1 MRSLIVGNI
10 LQNKSL
16 ARDYSEAEAFLTR
29 IGLKPIN
36 INETIG
42 TTADLNSLVA
52 LHLDQLK
59 NCDAVFM
66 LQGWV
71 KCPCAR
77 IVNLLAVENNK
88 RTIYENL
95 IAGDKIL
102 LLKAAIRSVENCF
115 GLTFP
120 EIVKEG
126 RKREYYFARLIL
138 VHYMDKICVL
148 EEAEIASIIG
158 RDETTVKYYFRKFPY
173 EMKFNR
179 EFRDLFEKAEINLS
193 KSYYTNTLTD

>member
-1 MRSLIVGNI
+1 M
-10 LQNKSL
+10 QNKSL
-16 ARDYSEAEAFLTR
+16 AREYSEAEAFLTR

-42 TTADLNSLVA
+42 TTTDLNSLVA
-52 LHLDQLK
+52 LHLDQMK

-71 KCPCAR
+71 NFPCAR

-102 LLKAAIRSVENCF
+102 LLKAAISAVESCSGF
-115 GLTFP
+115 TFP

-148 EEAEIASIIG
+148 EEAEIAELIG
-158 RDETTVKYYFRKFPY
+158 RDEATVKYYFRKFPH

-179 EFRDLFEKAEINLS
+179 EFRDLFEKTEINLS
-193 KSYYTNTLTD
+193 KSYHSNTINA

>member
-16 ARDYSEAEAFLTR
+16 AREYSEAEAFLTR

-42 TTADLNSLVA
+42 TTTDLNSLVA

-71 KCPCAR
+71 KCPAAR

-88 RTIYENL
+88 RVYYENL
-95 IAGDKIL
+95 VSGDKII
-102 LLKAAIRSVENCF
+102 LLKAAISAVESCSGF
-115 GLTFP
+115 TFA

-148 EEAEIASIIG
+148 EEAEIAELIQ

-179 EFRDLFEKAEINLS
+179 EFRDLFEKSEINLS
-193 KSYYTNTLTD
+193 NMYQSDTLMK